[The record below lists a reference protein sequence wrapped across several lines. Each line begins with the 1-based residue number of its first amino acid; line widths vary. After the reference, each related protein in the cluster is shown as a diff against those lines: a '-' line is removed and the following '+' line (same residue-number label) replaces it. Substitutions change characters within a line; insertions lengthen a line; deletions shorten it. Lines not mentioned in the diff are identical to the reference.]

1 MEELLKDPSVQTAV
15 VVLIVTAINVL
26 IAYIKQKWP
35 NQAALVE
42 KNWCYIQ
49 PAIEAAILKAREA
62 TRNRGAEAF
71 LSAIISEAT
80 VMFAD
85 KYELLEGK
93 PASDSEIIAARAEI
107 TKAVNNVT
115 K

>member
-1 MEELLKDPSVQTAV
+1 MQELLNNPAIQTAV
-15 VVLIVTAINVL
+15 VLLVVTALNALV
-26 IAYIKQKWP
+26 AWIKQKWP

-49 PAIEAAILKAREA
+49 PAIEAAISKAREA
-62 TRNRGAEAF
+62 TRNRGSDKF

-80 VMFAD
+80 VTFAD

-93 PASDSEIIAARAEI
+93 PASDGEIIAARAEI
-107 TKAVNNVT
+107 TKVVNNVT